1 MMRRFLSLLC
11 VLCAGAAQAQYSNA
25 ADAARAH
32 WDDCVAAAKL
42 AGTAL
47 IDQIVDGDLVQG
59 AIVFAQGVLDKGL
72 PLRRARDLKVQD
84 PQGQA
89 FLQVARNTVGA
100 MSSSRLTVCT

>member
-1 MMRRFLSLLC
+1 
-11 VLCAGAAQAQYSNA
+11 
-25 ADAARAH
+25 
-32 WDDCVAAAKL
+32 VAAAKL

-89 FLQVARNTVGA
+89 FLQFARNTVGA